1 MGHTEKMCDRNS
13 PPSISDEANHRK
25 NDQVGI
31 VWPFIKLKKKFKI
44 IIKDWNKK
52 KHSSKNS
59 LKWTTVTIVDNR
71 VLLFEYFVE
80 RFLNADI
87 TKFLTEIK
95 SLNVFSTTLKLLGN
109 L

>member
-1 MGHTEKMCDRNS
+1 MKDLYK
-13 PPSISDEANHRK
+13 K
-25 NDQVGI
+25 NIQV
-31 VWPFIKLKKKFKI
+31 KI
-44 IIKDWNKK
+44 LLNELFQSQFD
-52 KHSSKNS
+52 
-59 LKWTTVTIVDNR
+59 LTIVDNR

-80 RFLNADI
+80 RLLNADI